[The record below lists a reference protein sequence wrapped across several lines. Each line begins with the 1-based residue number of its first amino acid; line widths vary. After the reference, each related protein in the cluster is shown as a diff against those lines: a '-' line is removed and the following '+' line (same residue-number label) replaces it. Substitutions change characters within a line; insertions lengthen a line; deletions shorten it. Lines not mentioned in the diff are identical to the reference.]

1 MRTIAVLVLLANGA
15 WAQEP
20 TPRERAAAAAAGL
33 GEVLKQLLS
42 EELKRGGFEGAVK
55 SCSESA
61 QLVTEEYARE
71 KGMEIRRVSLK
82 YRNRKDQPDEWES
95 ARLREWAAAGV
106 PPSEVFE
113 TVTENGKRYLRYLK
127 PITMQA
133 MCLSC
138 HGAPD
143 KIPAEVAALLNERY
157 PRDKATGYK
166 AGDLRGAFSVTL
178 TLGDIVR

>member
-1 MRTIAVLVLLANGA
+1 MKTIAAIFLIAGVA

-20 TPRERAAAAAAGL
+20 TPQERVAAAAAGL

-61 QLVTEEYARE
+61 QTVTEEYAKE

-95 ARLREWAAAGV
+95 ARLREWAAAGGV
-106 PPSEVFE
+106 LTEVFE
-113 TVTENGKRYLRYLK
+113 TVTENGKPYLRYLK
-127 PITMQA
+127 PI
-133 MCLSC
+133 
-138 HGAPD
+138 
-143 KIPAEVAALLNERY
+143 
-157 PRDKATGYK
+157 
-166 AGDLRGAFSVTL
+166 
-178 TLGDIVR
+178 